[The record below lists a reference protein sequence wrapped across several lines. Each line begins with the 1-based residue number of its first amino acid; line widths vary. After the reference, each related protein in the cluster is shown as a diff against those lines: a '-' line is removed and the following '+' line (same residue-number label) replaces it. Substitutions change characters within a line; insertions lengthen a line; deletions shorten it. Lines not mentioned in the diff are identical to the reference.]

1 MAIGSADGKVVI
13 NLVNN
18 GTTQLMNK
26 KASPCP
32 IMVLM
37 IVTSILLH
45 TGLMNQIA
53 GFLHKIEA

>member
-13 NLVNN
+13 NLLNN
-18 GTTQLMNK
+18 GTTQLMNE

-32 IMVLM
+32 IL
-37 IVTSILLH
+37 ISRLYIQ
-45 TGLMNQIA
+45 GLMNQIT